1 MMAEKIID
9 IKNLKKYF
17 ALKNGLVVK
26 AVDDVDLELYEGE
39 TLGLVGE
46 SGSGKSTIA
55 YVMVGMYEASDG
67 DIIYKGDNI
76 AKTGL
81 YRTLKQ
87 KGEIQIVFQDPGSS
101 LNSKRTVAKSL
112 MVPMEIHSKM
122 SKTEMDKR
130 ARELLEEV
138 GLPAEY
144 ADKYPRTLGGGERQL
159 ISVARALATNPSLMI
174 LDESTS
180 ALDVSVQAK
189 VISKL
194 MDLQKELKLTYL
206 FITHDL
212 SLMRNVADRVAI
224 LYLGRL
230 CEQAP
235 AADFF
240 RKPLHPYTQM
250 LLSSIPVVTA
260 EEEEMKPA
268 KIFST
273 GEIPSPVNV
282 PPGCA
287 FHRRCRDK
295 MPICME
301 ERPIMKEVSPGH
313 MVCCHLFNDNEYASD
328 KAATQALTGKAV
340 TTKSPAT
347 EAPTAGE

>member
-1 MMAEKIID
+1 MAEKILD

-17 ALKNGLVVK
+17 VLKDGQVVK
-26 AVDDVDLELYEGE
+26 AVDGVDLELHKGE

-55 YVMVGMYEASDG
+55 YVLVGMYEATDG
-67 DIIYKGDNI
+67 DIYYKNDNI
-76 AKTGL
+76 AKSGL
-81 YRTLKQ
+81 KRTLKQ
-87 KGEIQIVFQDPGSS
+87 RGEIQIVFQDPGSS
-101 LNSKRTVAKSL
+101 LNSKRTVGKSL
-112 MVPMEIHSKM
+112 MVPLRLHTKMNKADME
-122 SKTEMDKR
+122 KR
-130 ARELLEEV
+130 SRYLLEEV
-138 GLPAEY
+138 GLPAEF

-174 LDESTS
+174 LDEPTS

-194 MDLQKELKLTYL
+194 IDLQKEFKLSYL

-230 CEQAP
+230 CEKAP
-235 AADFF
+235 AEDFF
-240 RKPLHPYTQM
+240 QKPLHPYTQM
-250 LLSSIPVVTA
+250 LLSSIPVATA
-260 EEEEMKPA
+260 EEEKMKPA
-268 KIFST
+268 KITST

-287 FHRRCRDK
+287 FHQRCRER
-295 MPICME
+295 MPICSKE
-301 ERPIMKEVSPGH
+301 HPVMKEVSPGH
-313 MVCCHLFNDNEYASD
+313 YVCCHLFNDS
-328 KAATQALTGKAV
+328 KG
-340 TTKSPAT
+340 
-347 EAPTAGE
+347 

>member
-1 MMAEKIID
+1 MAENKKERLLE
-9 IKNLKKYF
+9 IKGLKKYF
-17 ALKNGLVVK
+17 PLKDGKVVK
-26 AVDDVDLELYEGE
+26 AVDNVSLELYRGE

-55 YVMVGMYEASDG
+55 YVLVGMYEATDG
-67 DIIYKGDNI
+67 DMIYKDVNI

-81 YRTLKQ
+81 HRTKTQ

-101 LNSKRTVAKSL
+101 LNAKRTVGQSL
-112 MVPMEIHSKM
+112 MVPIEIHSQLTKEQRIAK
-122 SKTEMDKR
+122 SK
-130 ARELLEEV
+130 ELLEEV
-138 GLPAEY
+138 GLPAEFF
-144 ADKYPRTLGGGERQL
+144 DKYPRTLGGGERQL
-159 ISVARALATNPSLMI
+159 ISVARALATDPDLII
-174 LDESTS
+174 LDEPTS
-180 ALDVSVQAK
+180 ALDVSIQAK

-194 MDLQKELKLTYL
+194 IELQKEKNLAYL

-240 RKPLHPYTQM
+240 EKPLHPYTQM
-250 LLSSIPVVTA
+250 LLSSIPVATA
-260 EEEEMKPA
+260 DEEEMKPV
-268 KIFST
+268 KILSE

-287 FHRRCRDK
+287 FHMRCRDRL
-295 MPICME
+295 PICDKE
-301 ERPIMKEVSPGH
+301 QPCMKEVSPGH
-313 MVCCHLFNDNEYASD
+313 LVCCHLFDDMEDLGLKQSGTVEASI
-328 KAATQALTGKAV
+328 
-340 TTKSPAT
+340 
-347 EAPTAGE
+347 

>member
-1 MMAEKIID
+1 MAEKILD
-9 IKNLKKYF
+9 IKDLRKYF
-17 ALKNGLVVK
+17 TLKNGQVVK
-26 AVDDVDLELYEGE
+26 AVDGVDLELHKGE

-55 YVMVGMYEASDG
+55 YVLVGMYEATDG

-76 AKTGL
+76 AKAGL
-81 YRTLKQ
+81 NRTLKQ
-87 KGEIQIVFQDPGSS
+87 RGDIQIVFQDPGSS
-101 LNSKRTVAKSL
+101 LNVKRTVGKSL
-112 MVPMEIHSKM
+112 MVPLKIHTNM
-122 SKTEMDKR
+122 DKTEMEKR
-130 ARELLEEV
+130 SKYLLEEV
-138 GLPAEY
+138 GLPGEFV
-144 ADKYPRTLGGGERQL
+144 DKYPRALGGGERQL

-174 LDESTS
+174 LDEPTS

-194 MDLQKELKLTYL
+194 IDLQKEFRLSYL

-230 CEQAP
+230 CEKAP

-240 RKPLHPYTQM
+240 QKPLHPYTQM
-250 LLSSIPVVTA
+250 LLSSIPVATA
-260 EEEEMKPA
+260 EEEKMKPA
-268 KIFST
+268 KIIST

-287 FHRRCRDK
+287 FHQRCRDR
-295 MPICME
+295 MPICSE
-301 ERPIMKEVSPGH
+301 KRPMMKEVSPGH
-313 MVCCHLFNDNEYASD
+313 YVCCHLFNGNE
-328 KAATQALTGKAV
+328 
-340 TTKSPAT
+340 
-347 EAPTAGE
+347 